1 MEEGVQRWAVNI
13 SNWKPSSHHFLAAM
27 SVLPGHE
34 HSSITRFVK
43 LEDRIRAL
51 VSRLLQYA
59 LVHKVLGIPVHEII
73 IRRTPEGKPFLVSD
87 NMKLRFKNFNY
98 NVSHHGDYAAIASE
112 PICLVGLDIVSH
124 YIPVT
129 ESACEFI
136 NSFLPYFSS
145 SEWCHIFKASSSDEM
160 LKVFY
165 KYWCL
170 KEAFV
175 KAIGSGVGYKLDSVE
190 FHHENWDN
198 ISVKIGGK
206 ELQDWKFWLLELGPN
221 HSHVRQILYKIWWFA
236 SPWQG
241 RLDQGS
247 RFSSLSRLALSRG
260 GVRRS
265 PSRLEVK
272 GRIEAR
278 RRRKLPPLLLVRG
291 SPASPLVV
299 KIKGCG

>member
-1 MEEGVQRWAVNI
+1 MEKGVQRWAVNI
-13 SNWKPSSHHFLAAM
+13 SNWKPSSHHFSAAM
-27 SVLPGHE
+27 SVLPDHE

-59 LVHKVLGIPVHEII
+59 LVHKVLGIPIHDIT

-98 NVSHHGDYAAIASE
+98 NVSHHGDYVAIASE

-124 YIPVT
+124 FIPVND
-129 ESACEFI
+129 SAGEFI

-145 SEWCHIFKASSSDEM
+145 SEWCHIFKAGSSDEM
-160 LKVFY
+160 VEVFY

-206 ELQDWKFWLLELGPN
+206 ELKDWKFWLLELGPN
-221 HSHVRQILYKIWWFA
+221 HSVSIARGHPLTSITNQIATLKGIEFDEKECNIGLHLPNTSFQFVTVHDLLRFWHSTA
-236 SPWQG
+236 SVCII
-241 RLDQGS
+241 S
-247 RFSSLSRLALSRG
+247 RKPCA
-260 GVRRS
+260 
-265 PSRLEVK
+265 
-272 GRIEAR
+272 
-278 RRRKLPPLLLVRG
+278 
-291 SPASPLVV
+291 PAD
-299 KIKGCG
+299 